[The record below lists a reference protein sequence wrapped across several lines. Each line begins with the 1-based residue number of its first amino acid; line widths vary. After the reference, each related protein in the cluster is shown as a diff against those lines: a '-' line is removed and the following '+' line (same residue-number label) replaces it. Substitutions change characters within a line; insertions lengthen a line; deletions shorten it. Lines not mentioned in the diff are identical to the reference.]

1 MSCGGG
7 GCEAWAII
15 RGITPA
21 VDSSGKEFW
30 SMDLDQWVYENPI
43 GDENERK
50 PPVKG
55 HMLHSTEEKD
65 DDGNLYLVWRFAGED
80 CWMIGKKDWDMG
92 IETEGDKRRL
102 NFTDF
107 FVEQDVPDDGRP
119 SLMRTARDAFRER
132 EGLGLEKLV
141 GPRSYLHSDAIMSN
155 SAYSL
160 KVLRDTRPDEKDL
173 LGSYRWIYSSADKRL
188 WHPRESWN
196 NGLALFRNPSG
207 GSKITGRLQF
217 WSDSDNAEMRTI
229 VGAISPSVDE
239 EGKEIWSMT
248 SCRWFGKVP

>member
-1 MSCGGG
+1 
-7 GCEAWAII
+7 
-15 RGITPA
+15 
-21 VDSSGKEFW
+21 
-30 SMDLDQWVYENPI
+30 
-43 GDENERK
+43 
-50 PPVKG
+50 
-55 HMLHSTEEKD
+55 
-65 DDGNLYLVWRFAGED
+65 
-80 CWMIGKKDWDMG
+80 
-92 IETEGDKRRL
+92 
-102 NFTDF
+102 
-107 FVEQDVPDDGRP
+107 
-119 SLMRTARDAFRER
+119 MRTARDAFKER

-155 SAYSL
+155 SANSL

-173 LGSYRWIYSSADKRL
+173 LGSYRWIYSSADKRP

-196 NGLALFRNPSG
+196 SGLALFRNPSG

-248 SCRWFGKVP
+248 SCRWFGKVPQRRAYLNKNLLMDGHQMRFSVEEDDAGNPFLEVMLCWGFKHNSHKTPPTYSYLIGKKQSYRFGRLGFSAEEYVRLAHGRQSRIMIDDRGEILEEH